1 LEACF
6 ISIFGV
12 RFYRDGERSGLAN
25 TEADA
30 PGRLGMERYNR
41 ELLYQQVWER
51 PMLKVAE
58 EYGVSSVALGKI
70 CKKLGVPVPGR
81 GHWAKLAHGHA
92 GARKLPLIKLEN
104 VPVIYRSRQSEQ
116 VRKAAA
122 ELKTPAYSG
131 VGELLASGALKP
143 PSIDHAAKPHPL
155 IRLTTSLLRSQS
167 RKDEHG
173 ILLPR
178 EAGGLD
184 VRVTA
189 GMLDRALQ
197 VMAQVV
203 AVLEA
208 QGLSVEID
216 QNGATVS
223 LIHGQQISFG
233 IEERVHKIVTKKARV
248 PNPTD
253 RWDYDES
260 TSYETSG
267 RLELLIHTSTWRSD
281 SLRCKWSDAKRQRVE
296 NLVPDFVAGLMRM
309 AIAIQ
314 RAYEERKRLQE
325 EQEARDLERAT
336 LRKMIEEEEAKVA
349 ELTQC
354 MEGWEEAER
363 IRRFTAAY
371 TYWAASRP
379 AEEQPRRLAWIEWAR
394 CQAARLD
401 PFVRDKPK
409 SVLDRKNELR
419 G

>member
-1 LEACF
+1 
-6 ISIFGV
+6 
-12 RFYRDGERSGLAN
+12 
-25 TEADA
+25 
-30 PGRLGMERYNR
+30 
-41 ELLYQQVWER
+41 
-51 PMLKVAE
+51 
-58 EYGVSSVALGKI
+58 
-70 CKKLGVPVPGR
+70 
-81 GHWAKLAHGHA
+81 
-92 GARKLPLIKLEN
+92 
-104 VPVIYRSRQSEQ
+104 
-116 VRKAAA
+116 
-122 ELKTPAYSG
+122 
-131 VGELLASGALKP
+131 
-143 PSIDHAAKPHPL
+143 
-155 IRLTTSLLRSQS
+155 
-167 RKDEHG
+167 
-173 ILLPR
+173 LLPR

-223 LIHGQQISFG
+223 LVHGQQISFG